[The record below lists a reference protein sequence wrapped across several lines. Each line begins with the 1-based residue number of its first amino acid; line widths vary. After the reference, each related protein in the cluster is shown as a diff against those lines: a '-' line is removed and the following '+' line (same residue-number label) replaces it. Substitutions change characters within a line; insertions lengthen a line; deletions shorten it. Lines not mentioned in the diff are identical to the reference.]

1 MADDLS
7 PEMEKFNVQIAD
19 LKRRKPEWFKGQE
32 AQEASK
38 GPKTPDLGPS
48 RPIAAAP
55 KRAYWDHDDGAR
67 NDV

>member
-1 MADDLS
+1 MADEIPS
-7 PEMEKFNVQIAD
+7 EMEKFKLQIAD

-32 AQEASK
+32 AVEVRK

-48 RPIAAAP
+48 RPIVEAP
-55 KRAYWDHDDGAR
+55 KRARDHDDGAR

>member
-1 MADDLS
+1 MADDL
-7 PEMEKFNVQIAD
+7 PTQIEK
-19 LKRRKPEWFKGQE
+19 LKLRHPDWFKDQE

>member
-7 PEMEKFNVQIAD
+7 SEMEKFNLQIAD

-32 AQEASK
+32 ATEAGK
-38 GPKTPDLGPS
+38 WPKTPDLGPS
-48 RPIAAAP
+48 RPIAEVP
-55 KRAYWDHDDGAR
+55 GRVYWDHDDGAR